1 MTRPLLH
8 IKCLG
13 RFDASNHKTT
23 LKYLNIILVSQ
34 TRVLKH
40 GLTLEKVSKA
50 GISVKDTYKIKLSP
64 ALWPS
69 DEFIKKHQIMLRHCG
84 QFLSISSG
92 RKYNFCQVCTAS
104 FQSSPCPTS
113 QLSPHLSLAVFH
125 RII

>member
-64 ALWPS
+64 AL
-69 DEFIKKHQIMLRHCG
+69 
-84 QFLSISSG
+84 
-92 RKYNFCQVCTAS
+92 
-104 FQSSPCPTS
+104 
-113 QLSPHLSLAVFH
+113 
-125 RII
+125 